1 MKCSNSVRF
10 IGVVLVFRSY
20 AEQFIYLIV
29 TCRSYCWLLFIGL
42 CAAVRAAVRPIFSR
56 KAVAADIAKIITQFI
71 FTSKIS
77 SNGMMV
83 GSSLPM
89 AFVTPV

>member
-10 IGVVLVFRSY
+10 IGSVLILSSY
-20 AEQFIYLIV
+20 TEQFLYFIV
-29 TCRSYCWLLFIGL
+29 TRRPYCWLLFIGL
-42 CAAVRAAVRPIFSR
+42 CTAVCAAVGQVFSG
-56 KAVAADIAKIITQFI
+56 KAVAASITKIITQFM

>member
-10 IGVVLVFRSY
+10 IGVVLIFRSY
-20 AEQFIYLIV
+20 AEQFIYFIV
-29 TCRSYCWLLFIGL
+29 TRRPYCWFLFVGL
-42 CAAVRAAVRPIFSR
+42 CAAVWTAVRQILGF
-56 KAVAADIAKIITQFI
+56 KAVATSIAKIITQFM